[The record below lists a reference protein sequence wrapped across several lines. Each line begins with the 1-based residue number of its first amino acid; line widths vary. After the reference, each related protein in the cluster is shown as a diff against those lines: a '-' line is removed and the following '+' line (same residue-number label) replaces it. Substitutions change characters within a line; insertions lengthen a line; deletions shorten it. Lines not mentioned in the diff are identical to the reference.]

1 MFTINM
7 AFCEKHSELC
17 TLCTFLSMP
26 VNLPWFFS
34 VFSAFVLLKQQYNEL
49 GLRNEENN
57 YATTWLCP
65 ASSYFKDYITLLFLI
80 SLPCTQQAAVI
91 SGVQF
96 TKSWSK
102 GVLVCGLQF
111 GTAGNPRCT
120 LCGLCAERLAA
131 SASTPPTAPELGKE
145 GLSSTGHAVPVLQYS
160 SSSARAS
167 LRIPAWSHLEA
178 WQVQLLAGSRPTS
191 PPLRVSGC

>member
-1 MFTINM
+1 MSWVWGMRKIIM
-7 AFCEKHSELC
+7 QR
-17 TLCTFLSMP
+17 P
-26 VNLPWFFS
+26 DY
-34 VFSAFVLLKQQYNEL
+34 VLLQVTLK
-49 GLRNEENN
+49 
-57 YATTWLCP
+57 
-65 ASSYFKDYITLLFLI
+65 ITLRFCFY
-80 SLPCTQQAAVI
+80 SLYLVPNRQLSFRGSTLRKAGAK
-91 SGVQF
+91 G
-96 TKSWSK
+96 SWF
-102 GVLVCGLQF
+102 VDNRQF

-145 GLSSTGHAVPVLQYS
+145 GLSSSGHAVPVLQYS

-191 PPLRVSGC
+191 PPLRVPWC